1 MQSVIADSFNTTTL
15 LGSHLWL
22 SSLLPV
28 NFDLKREDTINAH
41 LNIFP
46 NEEFSE
52 VPKLRYFGVG
62 IRGCYN
68 ADDEILS
75 SAYNPSRVNMN
86 LFGLI
91 PIRCVPID
99 EDLPDAERA
108 HYRLRQRKV
117 IGTEEC
123 FLYYLKLMEFDSAG
137 IRFKRIN
144 NSTGEE
150 IPYELNPE
158 YLSPTPVKPSTN
170 NTIETTD
177 SSIVAYCNATVNLKA
192 SEVLEYINRRYD
204 GDTRWARISEIGFFS
219 GVDKQVTGSSGQ
231 GVPFSY
237 NEAIYTMLYEHLT
250 WTGTPLTH
258 VGSNISSVF
267 EITSSGAIIKS

>member
-15 LGSHLWL
+15 LGSHLGL
-22 SSLLPV
+22 SALLPV
-28 NFDLKREDTINAH
+28 SFNRMTENTINAH

-46 NEEFSE
+46 NETFNEM
-52 VPKLRYFGVG
+52 PKLRYFGVG

-86 LFGLI
+86 LFQLI
-91 PIRCVPID
+91 PIRCVPVD

-108 HYRLRQRKV
+108 QYRLRQRKIV
-117 IGTEEC
+117 GSEEC
-123 FLYYLKLMEFDSAG
+123 FLYYLKVMEFDSS
-137 IRFKRIN
+137 IKFKRIN

-158 YLSPTPVKPSTN
+158 YLSPTPVKPATN
-170 NTIETTD
+170 TTVETTD
-177 SSIVAYCNATVNLKA
+177 SSIVAYCSANVNLKA
-192 SEVLEYINRRYD
+192 SEVLEYINRVYN

-219 GVDKQVTGSSGQ
+219 GVDKQVAGTSGQ
-231 GVPFSY
+231 GVAFNY
-237 NEAIYTMLYEHLT
+237 TEALYTMLYEHLT

-258 VGSNISSVF
+258 VGANISSVF
-267 EITSSGAIIKS
+267 EITSSGAVIKK